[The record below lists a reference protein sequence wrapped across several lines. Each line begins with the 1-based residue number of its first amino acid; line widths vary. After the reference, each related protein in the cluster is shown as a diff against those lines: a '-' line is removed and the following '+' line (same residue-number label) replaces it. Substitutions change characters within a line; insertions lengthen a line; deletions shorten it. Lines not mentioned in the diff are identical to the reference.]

1 MKRLI
6 ILVVFASINILTTK
20 AFAAEFMSQ
29 TDAGKGRSYSPA
41 VVTEGGRTIWLSGET
56 AITDLN
62 GKDIKGDFEAQVRTI
77 FALMEKTLKQAG
89 GSLKNVVATTTFI
102 TDPRNGP
109 ILSKVRADIY
119 PDGNFP
125 ASAMITVS
133 NLAVP
138 GMLIEIQGVAVIN
151 DKCSKTNPCLDRQK

>member
-1 MKRLI
+1 MNRLEF
-6 ILVVFASINILTTK
+6 LVVFVSFCILTNI

-29 TDAGKGRSYSPA
+29 TDAGKGRTYSPA
-41 VVTEGGRTIWLSGET
+41 VVTDGGRTIWLSGET

-77 FALMEKTLKQAG
+77 FALMEKTLKQVG
-89 GSLKNVVATTTFI
+89 GSLKDIVTTTTFI

-109 ILSKVRADIY
+109 ILSKVRVDMF
-119 PDGNFP
+119 PDGKFP

-133 NLAVP
+133 NLAVS

-151 DKCSKTNPCLDRQK
+151 DKCSKSKPCIDR